1 MGPLGGNL
9 LETKIKRSVVEGG
22 WMTNAL
28 RRRNCLVKIKT
39 NDTWFSKEN
48 EIQEG
53 VARAF
58 QVQGIGILV

>member
-22 WMTNAL
+22 WMTNAH

-39 NDTWFSKEN
+39 NDT
-48 EIQEG
+48 
-53 VARAF
+53 
-58 QVQGIGILV
+58 